1 MKIPKLC
8 GRKFRKLSETT
19 DKELSSLETAAA
31 NVAMIQFSKKY
42 PQFNVVDNV
51 QTFNK
56 ILDETI
62 WVINAFLMELD
73 KIDNVEED
81 SE

>member
-1 MKIPKLC
+1 M
-8 GRKFRKLSETT
+8 SETT
-19 DKELSSLETAAA
+19 DKELNSMETAAA
-31 NVAMIQFSKKY
+31 NVAMIQFAKKY

-73 KIDNVEED
+73 KIENLEEED
-81 SE
+81 GSI

>member
-1 MKIPKLC
+1 MS
-8 GRKFRKLSETT
+8 GTT
-19 DKELSSLETAAA
+19 TEEPLNPLETAAA
-31 NVAMIQFSKKY
+31 NVAMIQFARKY

-62 WVINAFLMELD
+62 WVVNTFLMELD
-73 KIDNVEED
+73 KLENLDGEE
-81 SE
+81 

>member
-1 MKIPKLC
+1 M
-8 GRKFRKLSETT
+8 SETT
-19 DKELSSLETAAA
+19 TDEPLNTLETAAA
-31 NVAMIQFSKKY
+31 NVAMIQFAKKY

-62 WVINAFLMELD
+62 WIINTFLMEVD
-73 KIDNVEED
+73 KLENLEEGQ
-81 SE
+81 

>member
-1 MKIPKLC
+1 M
-8 GRKFRKLSETT
+8 SETT
-19 DKELSSLETAAA
+19 DKELNSMETAAA
-31 NVAMIQFSKKY
+31 NVAMIQFARKY

-56 ILDETI
+56 VLDEVI
-62 WVINAFLMELD
+62 WVVNTFLMELD
-73 KIDNVEED
+73 KIENVQED